1 MKKNMMLI
9 GMLVSLLIVPTKM
22 FAQAQVAD
30 SATPAE
36 SELIAPE
43 APVAV
48 DNAAMVADMDNA
60 ALDSAAAEE
69 VIAPVKE
76 KKVREPRV
84 QKIDSLHYSYGS
96 VVSAH
101 FGMGMS
107 GLWAT
112 QSSNAE
118 LENSWGFPGFNV
130 GVRYSYFFLHWLGFT
145 TGLDYSTFNSTITM
159 KGVMDWNSGIKN
171 LQGEEYIHRLN
182 FSGEGEAQSNWKEVE
197 YLGMVEIPI
206 ALSFRYK
213 PNKVGFISTLGLKLG
228 FPVKGRYRYEGT
240 LNHSAYFK
248 SLNYLEYN
256 DRHFIANDSYNELYK
271 DYKSDTWSVVNAEVF
286 GEIGMLFQVHER
298 VDLSL
303 SVYGGYCVN
312 DVNKTAYSERGA
324 LGFRTAQQAV
334 SAPDMNLTCMNAY
347 NGLIGTNAI
356 DHINPW
362 NCGVKIGVHIYCA
375 KENDAERAARLAKHD
390 VAPAPEP
397 QVIYVRDT
405 VTLRDTTIL
414 HDTVVDVHEQVTR
427 MLEKVII
434 YYKSGDAKTPI
445 INPANLLNDAAAIIA
460 ANPQIRVSVEGHA
473 SSDGNPDFNQM
484 LSQSRAMNVANILR
498 EKGVKD
504 SQIEIRAYGSDHPL
518 KFGDQND
525 KNKDRR
531 VEIIPIAQ

>member
-1 MKKNMMLI
+1 MKKNMMII
-9 GMLVSLLIVPTKM
+9 GMLVSLLIVPNYT
-22 FAQAQVAD
+22 FAQAQVAAEP
-30 SATPAE
+30 ATPAVDE
-36 SELIAPE
+36 PV

-48 DNAAMVADMDNA
+48 DSAAMVADIDNA

-69 VIAPVKE
+69 VMAPVKE

-84 QKIDSLHYSYGS
+84 QKVDSLHYSYGS

-112 QSSNAE
+112 QSSNAQ
-118 LENSWGFPGFNV
+118 LENSWGFPGFSV

-145 TGLDYSTFNSTITM
+145 TGLDYSTFNSTIKM
-159 KGVMDWNSGIKN
+159 KGVMDFESGK
-171 LQGEEYIHRLN
+171 GYVHRLN
-182 FSGEGEAQSNWKEVE
+182 FSEEGEAQSTWKEDE

-213 PNKVGFISTLGLKLG
+213 PNKVGFLSTLGLKLG
-228 FPVKGRYRYEGT
+228 VPVVGRYRSQGT
-240 LNHSAYFK
+240 LNHSGYWK
-248 SLNYLEYN
+248 NLNYLEYN
-256 DRHFIANDSYNELYK
+256 DNHFIANDSYDK
-271 DYKSDTWSVVNAEVF
+271 QFTDYKSETWSPVNAEVF
-286 GEIGMLFQVHER
+286 AEIGMLFQVHQR

-312 DVNKTAYSERGA
+312 DVNKTAYSNRAA
-324 LGFRTAQQAV
+324 LGFRTAEQTVRGPQM
-334 SAPDMNLTCMNAY
+334 DTKFMNAY

-390 VAPAPEP
+390 VVAAEP

-405 VTLRDTTIL
+405 ITVTDTLETII
-414 HDTVVDVHEQVTR
+414 HDTVIDVHEKVTR

-434 YYKSGDAKTPI
+434 YYKSGDAMTPI

-460 ANPQIRVSVEGHA
+460 ANPQVRVSVEGHA
-473 SSDGNPDFNQM
+473 SSDGNPDYNKM